1 MNHLPLFDKIP
12 KFSNSLEVLKKHFF
26 TVPFLAALNTLIVL
40 ILGGLSLYAKLNNQR
55 EAV

>member
-1 MNHLPLFDKIP
+1 MNHLPLVDKIP
-12 KFSNSLEVLKKHFF
+12 KFSTSLEVLKKHFF

-55 EAV
+55 DAV

>member
-1 MNHLPLFDKIP
+1 MNHLPLFDKIS
-12 KFSNSLEVLKKHFF
+12 KFSNSLEVLKKPFF

-55 EAV
+55 DAV